1 MKFLKAT
8 TTDGK
13 TEYFNLNK
21 ILTITPLNGDTVKIL
36 MGAGLY
42 WTVERDSLQV
52 WDMSNAEIEGI

>member
-13 TEYFNLNK
+13 TEYFNLAN
-21 ILTITPLNGDTVKIL
+21 ILTITPLDGDRVKIL

-42 WTVERDSLQV
+42 WTVWRDSLQV

>member
-13 TEYFNLNK
+13 TEYFNLNQ
-21 ILTITPLNGDTVKIL
+21 ILTITPLNEDTVKIL

-42 WTVERDSLQV
+42 WTVERDSLHV